1 MMRPLTL
8 QAKILLLAFL
18 NIVLLLTVGLI
29 FARVQFRLD
38 LGSFLLAPARER
50 ILATSRLVAL
60 ELPGTSRDQWNQLL
74 ARYIS
79 KNTASLYLFDD
90 DGEQLAGETVTLPDE
105 IKRMTRQRLRPPPP
119 HNRDEGPHFRPPPEF
134 DGEPRREPAPLEFT
148 RTANPTRYWAATH
161 MPVPMNPGAPP
172 LRTTM
177 VWRFDSLWTN
187 PFFFNFK
194 PWLAIAALTVLIS
207 AVCWL
212 PFIRGLT
219 RAISNLKTATGQIAE
234 GNFEVKLSTAR
245 RDEIGQLSDSI
256 NQMAQRL
263 SSYVSGQKRFL
274 GDIAHELCSPIAR
287 LQLGVGILDQHASP
301 GEQPYVARVQ
311 EEIQHMSAL
320 VNELLSFSKASL
332 GARAGLES
340 VNVLETVR
348 RSIERESRGGLTIET
363 KIDGRL
369 SVVAQPDYL
378 FRSISNVLRNAI
390 RYAGHAGPIVISA
403 LAHGENVS
411 ILIADEGPGVPAEE
425 LEEIVKPF
433 YRPESAR
440 QAETG
445 GVGLGLAIVRTC
457 MEACGGQ
464 VSCRNRSP
472 RGFEVELLLAAA

>member
-1 MMRPLTL
+1 
-8 QAKILLLAFL
+8 
-18 NIVLLLTVGLI
+18 
-29 FARVQFRLD
+29 
-38 LGSFLLAPARER
+38 
-50 ILATSRLVAL
+50 
-60 ELPGTSRDQWNQLL
+60 
-74 ARYIS
+74 
-79 KNTASLYLFDD
+79 
-90 DGEQLAGETVTLPDE
+90 
-105 IKRMTRQRLRPPPP
+105 
-119 HNRDEGPHFRPPPEF
+119 
-134 DGEPRREPAPLEFT
+134 
-148 RTANPTRYWAATH
+148 
-161 MPVPMNPGAPP
+161 MNPGMPP
-172 LRTTM
+172 LRITV

-194 PWLAIAALTVLIS
+194 PWLTIAVLTVLIS

-234 GNFEVKLSTAR
+234 GRFEVKLPTAR

-287 LQLGVGILDQHASP
+287 MQLGVGILEQHASAQ
-301 GEQPYVARVQ
+301 EQPYVARVQ

-332 GARAGLES
+332 GARADLET
-340 VNVLETVR
+340 VNVLEVVR
-348 RSIERESRGGLTIET
+348 RAIEREAPSDLAVET
-363 KIDGRL
+363 KIDDRL
-369 SVVAQPDYL
+369 AVVAQPDYL

-403 LAHGENVS
+403 SPAGEN
-411 ILIADEGPGVPAEE
+411 ILIVVADEGPGVPMEE
-425 LEEIVKPF
+425 LDEILKPF

-440 QAETG
+440 QSATG

-457 MEACGGQ
+457 MEACGGK
-464 VSCRNRSP
+464 VSCRNRAP
-472 RGFEVELLLAAA
+472 KGFEVELLLLAA